1 MLCFIVF
8 LDWLFL
14 PSCKGKPS
22 VSEVSFHSFFFSC
35 IACLRCLSIAQHQ
48 FIASAAVLITCRLH
62 NRQCKEWT
70 SMALYVAHKLRGEF
84 LFQHHSCDAHLSCR
98 HLKKS
103 RESAQKK
110 KERKH
115 TVCADHWDSRRENLL
130 RRNTFF
136 LFSSV
141 GANCRWEKVS
151 E

>member
-110 KERKH
+110 KKEKAHCVRRPLGLSQRKF
-115 TVCADHWDSRRENLL
+115 VEEKYFFSFLL
-130 RRNTFF
+130 
-136 LFSSV
+136 
-141 GANCRWEKVS
+141 CRSKL
-151 E
+151 